1 MGGVGRRWRI
11 AAGLATVGLA
21 AAVAVGGC
29 GSAERAG
36 PTSGGANAGPA
47 QDEAASAAGGL
58 TAERNKQ
65 GQPAQQP
72 GGNAGQYVADER
84 AIVYTGSITVRVD
97 NVDSAATRAAAI
109 ATGAG
114 GFVGAD
120 KRTSN
125 DKSSEAS
132 LTLRVPAA
140 RFGGVVD
147 EVARLG
153 REESRSISNDDVT
166 EAVIE
171 LDTQIANQQASV
183 DSVRRLFGQARTL
196 TEIVSLERELT
207 QRQTELATMQA
218 KKRRLNDLTSLSTIT
233 VMLLGPKAKLPDTQP
248 DSGFLAGLKAGWQAF
263 VVSVRVLLTLIGALL
278 PWLVALGVPTYI
290 AVWLARRYGRRA
302 RPAGPP
308 APPAP

>member
-1 MGGVGRRWRI
+1 VK
-11 AAGLATVGLA
+11 
-21 AAVAVGGC
+21 
-29 GSAERAG
+29 
-36 PTSGGANAGPA
+36 
-47 QDEAASAAGGL
+47 D
-58 TAERNKQ
+58 
-65 GQPAQQP
+65 
-72 GGNAGQYVADER
+72 
-84 AIVYTGSITVRVD
+84 
-97 NVDSAATRAAAI
+97 VDSAATRAAAI

-147 EVARLG
+147 ELARLG
-153 REESRSISNDDVT
+153 KEESRGINNDDVT

-183 DSVRRLFGQARTL
+183 DSVRRLFSQARTL

-233 VMLLGPKAKLPDTQP
+233 VVLLGPEAKLPETQP

-263 VVSVRVLLTLIGALL
+263 VVSVRVLLTIIGALL
-278 PWLVALGVPTYI
+278 PWLVALGVPI
-290 AVWLARRYGRRA
+290 FAIVWFARRYGRRT
-302 RPAGPP
+302 RPVPPRPPSGPLGPP
-308 APPAP
+308 VPPTP